1 MSDDIPQTQRRALT
15 KLIERSAT
23 DPNLRERLL
32 TNPHATLEEEIGF
45 TPEEPIRFVE
55 SEGESETRGESDIR
69 IIVLP
74 QADDTAL
81 SEDQLEAVSGG
92 TLDFDT
98 GEIFKS
104 NSEEK
109 EE

>member
-32 TNPHATLEEEIGF
+32 TDPHTTLKEEIGF

-55 SEGESETRGESDIR
+55 SEGGSETRGESDGR

-81 SEDQLEAVSGG
+81 SEDQLEAISGG
-92 TLDFDT
+92 TLDFNI